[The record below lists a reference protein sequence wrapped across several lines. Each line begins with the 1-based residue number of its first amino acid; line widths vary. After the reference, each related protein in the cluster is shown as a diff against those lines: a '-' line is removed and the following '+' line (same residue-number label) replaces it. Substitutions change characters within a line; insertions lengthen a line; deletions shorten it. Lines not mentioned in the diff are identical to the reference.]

1 MKKNKY
7 SYYQGYLDFCVYF
20 YVLFHQKNNQNN
32 NTDYINIIQFFTE
45 LYLKDYISPYKL
57 IGDNEDIIFQ
67 KSLTLLID
75 II

>member
-1 MKKNKY
+1 MNPNKKSMKKNKY

-45 LYLKDYISPYKL
+45 LY
-57 IGDNEDIIFQ
+57 
-67 KSLTLLID
+67 
-75 II
+75 